1 MTTQTIYEAKD
12 FLFSSKEEAEMFENS
27 FDLDAGAESDF
38 SCMFVRPRQQVI
50 RVSLSILSD
59 LDEIFDG
66 EYLHEETTVFLLANE
81 SDEFGTYQ
89 KLYRVNYYVDD
100 GVMDVYKKSCIH
112 ASYRANKDSAFV
124 KVDSEAS
131 QYWIRVV
138 NGAALKRDV
147 LTKED
152 MKTALMQLFDKR
164 VYR

>member
-1 MTTQTIYEAKD
+1 MTMQTVYEARD
-12 FLFSSKEEAEMFENS
+12 FLFSSKEEAELFEKS
-27 FDLDAGAESDF
+27 FDFSEGTESDF

-50 RVSLSILSD
+50 RVSLSILTD
-59 LDEIFDG
+59 LDNIFDG
-66 EYLHEETTVFLLANE
+66 EYLPEETTIFLLASE
-81 SDEFGTYQ
+81 SDDHGTYQ

-112 ASYRANKDSAFV
+112 ADYRANKDSAFV